1 MILFE
6 QISYKNFLASGN
18 TPIKINLSDHDTT
31 LIVGQNG
38 AGKSTLIEAIVFALF
53 NKSFRK
59 INKSQLVNSINE
71 KDCVVEVSF
80 SIGRNKYK
88 VIRGMKPSL
97 FEIWCNGKMQNQDS
111 HVNDQQKHLE
121 QNILKLNYK
130 SFTQI
135 VILGSASFVPFMQL
149 SAPNRRE
156 IIEDLL
162 DIRIFSTMNVLLKDR
177 VKVAAEEYR
186 DNSKEVD
193 FLKEKAEMQQ
203 DHLKRMEKT
212 AMKTVEQKQKTIT
225 KFEGKNIELEKVINE
240 FQEKIETFTDL
251 DNVKILKDIKAVEK
265 KITTNTNL
273 IKRTEKE
280 KTFFETHDECPKCTQ
295 SITKELKKFHIE
307 ENQKTINASED
318 YLQELDDE
326 ISVLNKDL
334 QRIADNNAEVS
345 SYNFEVKTKL
355 NEMRKN
361 SNIIRE
367 IQGEIDDLQKNTND
381 IDCEKKKLTEIA
393 TKGITLHKR
402 NKELKK
408 KNENYA
414 LVTSLLKDTGIK
426 GHIIK
431 KYLPVMNQLINKYLK
446 DLDFYVNFTLDEEFN
461 ESIKSRYR
469 DDFTYSSFSEGEK
482 MRIDLALMFT
492 WRSIAKMKN
501 SANTNLLI
509 LDEVFDSSLDVSGTD
524 EFLRIIRGGQPDT
537 NIFVISHKSE
547 VLHDKF
553 DRVLKFDK
561 VKNFSKV
568 QNI

>member
-6 QISYKNFLASGN
+6 NISYKNFLASGN
-18 TPIKINLSDHDTT
+18 TPININLSDNDTT

-38 AGKSTLIEAIVFALF
+38 AGKSTIIEAIIFALF

-59 INKSQLVNSINE
+59 VNKSQLINSINE
-71 KDCVVEVSF
+71 KDCVVQVEF

-88 VIRGMKPSL
+88 IIRGMKPSL
-97 FEIWCNGKMQNQDS
+97 FEIWMNGNMQNQDS
-111 HVNDQQKHLE
+111 HANDQQKHLE

-177 VKVAAEEYR
+177 VKVAAEEYK

-193 FLKEKAEMQQ
+193 FLKDKAEMQQ
-203 DHLKRMEKT
+203 EHLKRLEKT
-212 AMKTVEQKQKTIT
+212 AMKTVKQKEDTIH
-225 KFEGKNIELEKVINE
+225 KFEGKNIELERIIDE
-240 FQEKIETFTDL
+240 FQKKIDTFTDL
-251 DNVKILKDIKAVEK
+251 DNTKILKDIKSVEK
-265 KITTNTNL
+265 RITTNTNL

-280 KTFFETHDECPKCTQ
+280 KIFFETHDECPKCTQ
-295 SITKELKKFHIE
+295 SLTKELKDYHIE
-307 ENQKTINASED
+307 ENQATINASEG
-318 YLQELDDE
+318 YLEELSDE
-326 ISVLNKDL
+326 IMCLNKDL
-334 QRIADNNAEVS
+334 EMISDNNSKVS
-345 SYNFEVKTKL
+345 TYNFEVKTKL

-361 SNIIRE
+361 TNIIKE
-367 IQGEIDDLQKNTND
+367 IQGEIDDLRSNTND
-381 IDCEKKKLTEIA
+381 VDCERKKLTEIA
-393 TKGITLHKR
+393 TKGMSLHKR
-402 NKELKK
+402 NTDLKK

-414 LVTSLLKDTGIK
+414 LVTGLLKDTGIK

-431 KYLPVMNQLINKYLK
+431 KYLPVMNKLINKYLK

-568 QNI
+568 QVI

>member
-6 QISYKNFLASGN
+6 NISYKNFLASGN
-18 TPIKINLSDHDTT
+18 TPININLSDNDTT

-38 AGKSTLIEAIVFALF
+38 AGKSTIIEAIIFALF

-59 INKSQLVNSINE
+59 VNKSQLINSINE
-71 KDCVVEVSF
+71 KDCVVQVEF

-88 VIRGMKPSL
+88 IIRGMKPSL
-97 FEIWCNGKMQNQDS
+97 FEIWMNGEMQNQDS

-177 VKVAAEEYR
+177 VKVAAEEYK

-193 FLKEKAEMQQ
+193 FLKDKAEMQQ
-203 DHLKRMEKT
+203 EHLKRLEKT
-212 AMKTVEQKQKTIT
+212 AMKTVKQKEDTIH
-225 KFEGKNIELEKVINE
+225 KFEGKNIELERIIDE
-240 FQEKIETFTDL
+240 FQKKIDTFTDL
-251 DNVKILKDIKAVEK
+251 DNTKILKDIKSVEK
-265 KITTNTNL
+265 RITTNTNL

-280 KTFFETHDECPKCTQ
+280 KIFFETHDECPKCTQ
-295 SITKELKKFHIE
+295 SLTKELKDYHIE
-307 ENQKTINASED
+307 ESQATINASEG
-318 YLQELDDE
+318 YLEELSDE
-326 ISVLNKDL
+326 IMCLNKDL
-334 QRIADNNAEVS
+334 EMISDNNSKVS
-345 SYNFEVKTKL
+345 TYNFEVKTKL

-361 SNIIRE
+361 TNIIKE
-367 IQGEIDDLQKNTND
+367 IQGEIDDLRSNTND
-381 IDCEKKKLTEIA
+381 VDCERKKLTEIA
-393 TKGITLHKR
+393 TKGMSLHKR
-402 NKELKK
+402 NRDLKK

-414 LVTSLLKDTGIK
+414 LVTGLLKDTGIK

-431 KYLPVMNQLINKYLK
+431 KYLPVMNKLINKYLK

-509 LDEVFDSSLDVSGTD
+509 LDEVFDSSLDVAGTD

-568 QNI
+568 QVI

>member
-6 QISYKNFLASGN
+6 NISYKNFLASGN
-18 TPIKINLSDHDTT
+18 TPININLSDNDTT

-38 AGKSTLIEAIVFALF
+38 AGKSTIIEAIIFALF

-59 INKSQLVNSINE
+59 VNKSQLINSINE
-71 KDCVVEVSF
+71 KDCVVQVEF

-88 VIRGMKPSL
+88 IIRGMKPSL
-97 FEIWCNGKMQNQDS
+97 FEIWMNGEMQNQDS

-177 VKVAAEEYR
+177 VKVAAEEYK

-193 FLKEKAEMQQ
+193 FLKDKAEMQQ
-203 DHLKRMEKT
+203 EHLKRLEKT
-212 AMKTVEQKQKTIT
+212 AMKTVKQKEDTIH
-225 KFEGKNIELEKVINE
+225 KFEGKNIELERIIDE
-240 FQEKIETFTDL
+240 FQKKIDTFTDL
-251 DNVKILKDIKAVEK
+251 DNTKILKDIKSVEK
-265 KITTNTNL
+265 RITTNTNL

-280 KTFFETHDECPKCTQ
+280 KIFFETHDECPKCTQ
-295 SITKELKKFHIE
+295 SLTKELKDYHIE
-307 ENQKTINASED
+307 ENQATINASEG
-318 YLQELDDE
+318 YLEELSDE
-326 ISVLNKDL
+326 IMCLNKDL
-334 QRIADNNAEVS
+334 EMISDNNSKVS
-345 SYNFEVKTKL
+345 TYNFEVKTKL

-361 SNIIRE
+361 TNIIKE
-367 IQGEIDDLQKNTND
+367 IQGEIDDLRSNTND
-381 IDCEKKKLTEIA
+381 VDCERKKLTEIA
-393 TKGITLHKR
+393 TKGMSLHKR
-402 NKELKK
+402 NRDLKK

-414 LVTSLLKDTGIK
+414 LVTGLLKDTGIK

-431 KYLPVMNQLINKYLK
+431 KYLPVMNKLINKYLK

-568 QNI
+568 QVI

>member
-6 QISYKNFLASGN
+6 NISYKNFLASGN
-18 TPIKINLSDHDTT
+18 TPININLSDNDTT

-38 AGKSTLIEAIVFALF
+38 AGKSTIIEAIIFALF

-59 INKSQLVNSINE
+59 VNKSQLINSINE
-71 KDCVVEVSF
+71 KDCVVQVEF

-88 VIRGMKPSL
+88 IIRGMKPSL
-97 FEIWCNGKMQNQDS
+97 FEIWMNGNMQNQDS
-111 HVNDQQKHLE
+111 HANDQQKHLE

-177 VKVAAEEYR
+177 VKVAAEEYK

-193 FLKEKAEMQQ
+193 FLKDKAEMQQ
-203 DHLKRMEKT
+203 EHLKRLEKT
-212 AMKTVEQKQKTIT
+212 AMKTVKQKEDTIH
-225 KFEGKNIELEKVINE
+225 KFEGKNIELERIIDE
-240 FQEKIETFTDL
+240 FQKKIDTFTDL
-251 DNVKILKDIKAVEK
+251 DNTKILKDIKSVEK
-265 KITTNTNL
+265 RITTNTNL

-280 KTFFETHDECPKCTQ
+280 KIFFETHDECPKCTQ
-295 SITKELKKFHIE
+295 SLTKELKDYHIE
-307 ENQKTINASED
+307 ENQATINASEG
-318 YLQELDDE
+318 YLEELSDE
-326 ISVLNKDL
+326 IMCLNKDL
-334 QRIADNNAEVS
+334 EMISDNNSKVS
-345 SYNFEVKTKL
+345 TYNFEVKTKL

-361 SNIIRE
+361 TNIIKE
-367 IQGEIDDLQKNTND
+367 IQGEIDDLRSNTND
-381 IDCEKKKLTEIA
+381 VDCERKKLTEIA
-393 TKGITLHKR
+393 TKGMSLHKR
-402 NKELKK
+402 NTDLKK

-414 LVTSLLKDTGIK
+414 LVTGLLKDTGIK

-431 KYLPVMNQLINKYLK
+431 KYLPVMNKLINKYLK

-509 LDEVFDSSLDVSGTD
+509 LDEVFDSSLDVAGTD

-568 QNI
+568 QVI

>member
-6 QISYKNFLASGN
+6 NISYKNFLASGN
-18 TPIKINLSDHDTT
+18 TPININLSDNDTT

-38 AGKSTLIEAIVFALF
+38 AGKSTIIEAIIFALF

-59 INKSQLVNSINE
+59 VNKSQLINSINE
-71 KDCVVEVSF
+71 KDCVVQVEF

-88 VIRGMKPSL
+88 IIRGMKPSL
-97 FEIWCNGKMQNQDS
+97 FEIWMNGNMQNQDS
-111 HVNDQQKHLE
+111 HANDQQKHLE

-177 VKVAAEEYR
+177 VKVAAEEYK

-193 FLKEKAEMQQ
+193 FLKDKAEMQQ
-203 DHLKRMEKT
+203 EHLKRLEKT
-212 AMKTVEQKQKTIT
+212 AMKTVKQKEDTIH
-225 KFEGKNIELEKVINE
+225 KFEGKNIELERIIDE
-240 FQEKIETFTDL
+240 FQKKIDTFTDL
-251 DNVKILKDIKAVEK
+251 DNTKILKDIKSVEK
-265 KITTNTNL
+265 RITTNTNL

-280 KTFFETHDECPKCTQ
+280 KIFFETHDECPKCTQ
-295 SITKELKKFHIE
+295 SLTKELKDYHIE
-307 ENQKTINASED
+307 ENQATINASEG
-318 YLQELDDE
+318 YLEELSDE
-326 ISVLNKDL
+326 IMCLNKDL
-334 QRIADNNAEVS
+334 EMISDNNSKVS
-345 SYNFEVKTKL
+345 TYNFEVKTKL

-361 SNIIRE
+361 TNIIKE
-367 IQGEIDDLQKNTND
+367 IQGEIDDLRSNTND
-381 IDCEKKKLTEIA
+381 VDCERKKLTEIA
-393 TKGITLHKR
+393 TKGMSLHKR
-402 NKELKK
+402 NTDLKK

-414 LVTSLLKDTGIK
+414 LVTGLLKDTGIK

-431 KYLPVMNQLINKYLK
+431 KYLPVMNKLINKYLK

-509 LDEVFDSSLDVSGTD
+509 LDEVFDSSLDVSDTD

-568 QNI
+568 QVI